1 MKKAVAWP
9 YLHFF
14 CEAEGLEPSCLP
26 VPLPPR
32 TAVRCLAY
40 QSHWRCRASVHFN
53 GAFFVRWERLK
64 LLAYLSPL
72 RSSVPSRQTK

>member
-14 CEAEGLEPSCLP
+14 LRSGGT
-26 VPLPPR
+26 R
-32 TAVRCLAY
+32 TLLSACTSTSYDRSRVLVFPNC
-40 QSHWRCRASVHFN
+40 HPRASVRFN
-53 GAFFVRWERLK
+53 GAYFVRWEHLK

-72 RSSVPSRQTK
+72 RSSVPSRQ

>member
-9 YLHFF
+9 NLHF

-40 QSHWRCRASVHFN
+40 QSHWRCPARLFRAVKLN
-53 GAFFVRWERLK
+53 NNLK
-64 LLAYLSPL
+64 S
-72 RSSVPSRQTK
+72 